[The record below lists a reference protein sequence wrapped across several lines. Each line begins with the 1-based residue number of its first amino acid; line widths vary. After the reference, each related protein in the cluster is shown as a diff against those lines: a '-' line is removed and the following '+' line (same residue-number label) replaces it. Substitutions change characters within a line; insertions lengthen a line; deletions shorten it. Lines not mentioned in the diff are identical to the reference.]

1 MRAGIAGAEGCC
13 QQPCPWLLR
22 RLPRYMA
29 LLHMQDLQSADMSW
43 LTIAAAWRADIAEGR
58 SACMPLL
65 ANMAALLSGTAV
77 LQGSRSSASMRRQQ
91 LGKGLRSLLGSSSN
105 QADFRMMER
114 SLESDTDAS
123 DSDDASDLEEVE
135 GSLRDPSL

>member
-1 MRAGIAGAEGCC
+1 
-13 QQPCPWLLR
+13 
-22 RLPRYMA
+22 
-29 LLHMQDLQSADMSW
+29 
-43 LTIAAAWRADIAEGR
+43 
-58 SACMPLL
+58 MPLL